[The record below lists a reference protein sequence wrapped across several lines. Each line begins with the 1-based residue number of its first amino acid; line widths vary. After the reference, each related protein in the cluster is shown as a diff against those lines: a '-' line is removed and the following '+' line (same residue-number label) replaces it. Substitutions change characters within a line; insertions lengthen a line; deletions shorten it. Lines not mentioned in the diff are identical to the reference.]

1 MKKSFPF
8 IFLIAS
14 TILALNACKKEEAS
28 KPAGDFMI
36 SKLDGEPF
44 GTKDQTDTAYALL
57 DTISSPEKLYIT
69 SRMTSWTLSISI
81 YDQSDYT
88 GTFRFGNEVPGFFY
102 HFAVITRVPGRY
114 NEDSWFSNGD
124 AISGD
129 HSRGTVTI
137 DRFDT
142 VKHRIE
148 GTYEGTFYN
157 PNTGTTKVITDGK
170 FSLPLTTLR

>member
-44 GTKDQTDTAYALL
+44 CTKDQTDTAYALL
-57 DTISSPEKLYIT
+57 DTISSPAKLYIT

-81 YDQSDYT
+81 FYQSDYS
-88 GTFRFGNEVPGFFY
+88 GTFRFVNDVPVFFY
-102 HFAVITRVPGRY
+102 HFSVFTLFPVRY
-114 NEDSWFSNGD
+114 NDLCCFSN
-124 AISGD
+124 
-129 HSRGTVTI
+129 
-137 DRFDT
+137 
-142 VKHRIE
+142 
-148 GTYEGTFYN
+148 
-157 PNTGTTKVITDGK
+157 
-170 FSLPLTTLR
+170 